1 MAVVGITHDLFQIG
15 LKANHK
21 IIKNTVYAFI
31 NQQHGMTAVAVE
43 NLLLFVNTSPNTTR
57 LNEME
62 TNQNVHN
69 KHTMF

>member
-1 MAVVGITHDLFQIG
+1 
-15 LKANHK
+15 
-21 IIKNTVYAFI
+21 
-31 NQQHGMTAVAVE
+31 MTAVAVK

-62 TNQNVHN
+62 TNQNIHN